1 MADNR
6 ADRFDRADF
15 AARTS
20 KGTAL
25 PVASPAPA
33 PAPSV
38 ATGTTTPAPKAA
50 ISPSPSP
57 VPPPPVSAS
66 TSSAP
71 SWRRSELRPD
81 DQIVSIVDS
90 GTPPAAPLTD
100 DARTSLILRDGDSNR
115 VILIDTGPASM
126 PRMAEGTAVPLVQG
140 SPVTLVQGDAVPLAA
155 GQAVPL
161 AQGAAVPATQESSAV
176 SVIKKVLG
184 NPALRKAAR
193 SVLSSGNAADVTNQ
207 DDGQGSFLTSALGS
221 VLGEFTSSQ
230 DGQGDKS

>member
-1 MADNR
+1 
-6 ADRFDRADF
+6 
-15 AARTS
+15 
-20 KGTAL
+20 
-25 PVASPAPA
+25 
-33 PAPSV
+33 
-38 ATGTTTPAPKAA
+38 
-50 ISPSPSP
+50 
-57 VPPPPVSAS
+57 
-66 TSSAP
+66 
-71 SWRRSELRPD
+71 
-81 DQIVSIVDS
+81 
-90 GTPPAAPLTD
+90 LTD

-126 PRMAEGTAVPLVQG
+126 QRTAEGTAVPLVQG
-140 SPVTLVQGDAVPLAA
+140 SPVTLVQGDAVPLTA

-161 AQGAAVPATQESSAV
+161 AQGAAVPAMQESSAV

-184 NPALRKAAR
+184 NPALRNAAR

>member
-20 KGTAL
+20 KGTSSSG
-25 PVASPAPA
+25 ASAA
-33 PAPSV
+33 PAPSGS
-38 ATGTTTPAPKAA
+38 AGTTTTPSSKAA
-50 ISPSPSP
+50 AS
-57 VPPPPVSAS
+57 PPPSVPAS
-66 TSSAP
+66 TPSAP
-71 SWRRSELRPD
+71 SWRRSELRPN

-100 DARTSLILRDGDSNR
+100 DARTSLILRDGDSSR

-140 SPVTLVQGDAVPLAA
+140 SPVALVQGDAVPLTA

-161 AQGAAVPATQESSAV
+161 AQGVAVPAAQESSAF

-184 NPALRKAAR
+184 NPALRKAAS
-193 SVLSSGNAADVTNQ
+193 SVLSSGNAEDATNQ
-207 DDGQGSFLTSALGS
+207 DDGRGSFLTSALGS

-230 DGQGDKS
+230 DRQGDKS

>member
-20 KGTAL
+20 KGRS
-25 PVASPAPA
+25 SPAASPA

-38 ATGTTTPAPKAA
+38 ATGTITPAPKAA
-50 ISPSPSP
+50 TS
-57 VPPPPVSAS
+57 PPPFVSAS
-66 TSSAP
+66 TPSAP

-100 DARTSLILRDGDSNR
+100 DARTSLILRDGDSSR

-126 PRMAEGTAVPLVQG
+126 QRMAEGTAVPLVQG
-140 SPVTLVQGDAVPLAA
+140 SPVVLVQGDAVPLTA

-161 AQGAAVPATQESSAV
+161 AQGAAVPAAQQSSAF

-193 SVLSSGNAADVTNQ
+193 SVLSSGSAEDATNQ
-207 DDGQGSFLTSALGS
+207 DDGQGSLLTSALGS

>member
-1 MADNR
+1 
-6 ADRFDRADF
+6 
-15 AARTS
+15 
-20 KGTAL
+20 
-25 PVASPAPA
+25 
-33 PAPSV
+33 
-38 ATGTTTPAPKAA
+38 
-50 ISPSPSP
+50 
-57 VPPPPVSAS
+57 
-66 TSSAP
+66 
-71 SWRRSELRPD
+71 
-81 DQIVSIVDS
+81 VSIVDS

-100 DARTSLILRDGDSNR
+100 DARTSLILRDGDRSR

-126 PRMAEGTAVPLVQG
+126 QRMAEGTAVPLVQG

-230 DGQGDKS
+230 DAQDKS